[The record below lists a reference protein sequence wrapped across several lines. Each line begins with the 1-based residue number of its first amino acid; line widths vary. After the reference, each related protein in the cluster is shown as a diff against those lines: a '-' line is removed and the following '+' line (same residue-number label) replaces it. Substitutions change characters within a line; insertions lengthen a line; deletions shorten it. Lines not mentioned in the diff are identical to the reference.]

1 MTSQPMQEVPRTW
14 TACELPRCRG
24 RRRRARSRRTG
35 RWGSCRRR
43 GPLYRRPRAA
53 AAEAW
58 PDVGKVRAVVVV
70 ATRSGSGGRRLEAKS
85 KRVYREAVGGAVG
98 CGAVTAMW
106 SSEPPS
112 RKDPRR
118 RKEAPLPLL
127 YLPSSASGE
136 LVQKSCDPTDHLHGG

>member
-1 MTSQPMQEVPRTW
+1 
-14 TACELPRCRG
+14 
-24 RRRRARSRRTG
+24 
-35 RWGSCRRR
+35 
-43 GPLYRRPRAA
+43 
-53 AAEAW
+53 
-58 PDVGKVRAVVVV
+58 VGKVRAVVVV

-118 RKEAPLPLL
+118 RRRLCLCSISHHRHPVNSYKNPVTQQITCTAARACLSLRTV
-127 YLPSSASGE
+127 AS
-136 LVQKSCDPTDHLHGG
+136 